1 MISRRDFLNTSTAAG
16 IVTGALAGA
25 GMTACASADPA
36 KAPPAGGGPGQRTLL
51 KGGVVLT
58 MDPKLGDFDKA
69 DVLIEGSKIA
79 AVGPNLPATAP
90 EVDASNMIVM
100 PGFVDSHRHIWQGQ
114 LRNILPNGRLD
125 PDYMRDIGGA
135 ARSVYRPEDV
145 YAGDLLS
152 AWGALN
158 SGITTLLDWSHISNT
173 PEHSD
178 AAIQGLR
185 ESGIR
190 AVYGYGTGAAGPKNK
205 YPGDIKRLRAQYF
218 SSEDQLL
225 TLALATAFDPD
236 HWAAGREVGAPITLH
251 VNGTGLLLPLAKLM
265 GPDVTYIHCCN
276 LLPAEWKL
284 IADSGGGV
292 SLAAPIEMEMGH
304 GVPPFQQTLDFKIPL
319 SLSND
324 VETEVPSEFFTQM
337 RTAFLLQRMLIFQRE
352 RVGEKNLPPLMTVK
366 QVVEVATMGG
376 AKVNHLER
384 KVGSLTPGKEAD
396 VILLRAD
403 AINVMPLNHA
413 YGAVVLG
420 MDTSNVDTVF
430 VGGKARKW
438 KGALVGVDIAELR
451 RQVEQSRDWLLA
463 QAKWPKTALGG
474 YLPGH

>member
-1 MISRRDFLNTSTAAG
+1 
-16 IVTGALAGA
+16 
-25 GMTACASADPA
+25 
-36 KAPPAGGGPGQRTLL
+36 
-51 KGGVVLT
+51 
-58 MDPKLGDFDKA
+58 
-69 DVLIEGSKIA
+69 
-79 AVGPNLPATAP
+79 
-90 EVDASNMIVM
+90 
-100 PGFVDSHRHIWQGQ
+100 
-114 LRNILPNGRLD
+114 
-125 PDYMRDIGGA
+125 
-135 ARSVYRPEDV
+135 
-145 YAGDLLS
+145 
-152 AWGALN
+152 
-158 SGITTLLDWSHISNT
+158 
-173 PEHSD
+173 
-178 AAIQGLR
+178 
-185 ESGIR
+185 
-190 AVYGYGTGAAGPKNK
+190 
-205 YPGDIKRLRAQYF
+205 
-218 SSEDQLL
+218 
-225 TLALATAFDPD
+225 
-236 HWAAGREVGAPITLH
+236 
-251 VNGTGLLLPLAKLM
+251 
-265 GPDVTYIHCCN
+265 
-276 LLPAEWKL
+276 
-284 IADSGGGV
+284 
-292 SLAAPIEMEMGH
+292 MGH